1 MFYVYADGKSIYY
14 PMDETLLISS
24 PRMTLEQGKAGTFEF
39 SLPSN
44 NRYYNLL
51 QRLKTRIT
59 VEIDGTEIF
68 RGRVF
73 SEERDFQNTR
83 RVICEG
89 DLAYLTDSVQ
99 KGERYVGTTHDLFRK
114 IIAAHNARV
123 EEEKRFEVGIIDIED
138 REVVL
143 AGQSDETEDLDT
155 DLFDYKQIAINSI
168 VNQWKTTY
176 DYIQTCLIDY
186 CGGYLRTRH
195 ENGITYIDLLE
206 EFGSVSSQRIEFG
219 INLLDLSENATA
231 EELFTVLIPLGDD
244 NMTIESVNGGSDELV
259 DADLVEL
266 YGRIVKTHV
275 FSNVTDP
282 STLLENGL
290 RFLAARANV
299 PTTLTLRAV
308 DMHLLD
314 YEIPGI
320 QLGDSVPVKS
330 TPHGIE
336 QSLTC
341 TKIEYDFENPA
352 NCQFTFGTPH
362 QTLTERYRKDRTA
375 SEEENSDAN
384 AAAASAAGAAGG
396 RAGAAAAE
404 KAANEMQEKIYD
416 AWINVDPELGHVD
429 LGALYQ
435 ELKDTKVVLENQVG
449 IELDAPSGNV
459 NIKSLKKKS
468 DEQENTLL
476 EQAARIEM
484 INDDNHARIELVAA
498 RTTALE
504 ANTAEIVMQVNDL
517 ESTIALKA
525 DKVTINSKITTINS
539 EITNINS
546 EITNLKTLVAEKV
559 SAEQVESALT
569 EALTVKALNI
579 NGARIT
585 ALRIDSGLICQGGE
599 EVATQ
604 TWVESLI
611 ESKLSNYAR
620 KSHVHSWNDLSGKP
634 VRFAP
639 TSHTHSFSG
648 STTIGIGHTHYV
660 SAVQSNT
667 GGMSTNYTKT
677 VSISGTTGSN

>member
-39 SLPSN
+39 SLPSS

-51 QRLKTRIT
+51 QRLKTKIT

-73 SEERDFQNTR
+73 SEERDFQNTK

-99 KGERYVGTTHDLFRK
+99 KGERYVGTTHGLFHK

-123 EEEKRFEVGIIDIED
+123 EEEKRFEAGIIDIED

-155 DLFDYKQIAINSI
+155 DSFDYKQIAINSI
-168 VNQWKTTY
+168 VNEWQTTY
-176 DYIQTCLIDY
+176 DYIQKCLIDY

-195 ENGITYIDLLE
+195 ENGVTYIDLMEDFDNTSL
-206 EFGSVSSQRIEFG
+206 QPIEFG
-219 INLLDLSENATA
+219 VNLLDLTEAITA
-231 EELFTVLIPLGDD
+231 EELFTVLVPLGDD
-244 NMTIESVNGGSDELV
+244 NITIESVNGGSDELV
-259 DADLVEL
+259 DTEMVEL

-275 FSNVTDP
+275 FNGVNDP
-282 STLLENGL
+282 STLLENGQ
-290 RFLAARANV
+290 RFLASHANV
-299 PTTLTLRAV
+299 PATLTLRAV
-308 DMHLLD
+308 DMHLTD
-314 YEIPGI
+314 HEIPSI
-320 QLGDSVPVKS
+320 QIGDSVPVKS
-330 TPHGIE
+330 KPHGIE
-336 QSLTC
+336 RNLTC
-341 TKIEYDFENPA
+341 TKIEYDFETPA
-352 NCQFTFGTPH
+352 NCQFTFGTPR
-362 QTLTERYRKDRTA
+362 QTLTERYRKDRSA

-384 AAAASAAGAAGG
+384 AAAAGATGSAAGS
-396 RAGAAAAE
+396 AGASAAE
-404 KAANEMQEKIYD
+404 EAANEMKDKIYD
-416 AWINVDPELGHVD
+416 AWIKVDPELGNVN

-468 DEQENTLL
+468 DEHENTLL

-517 ESTIALKA
+517 ESSIVLKA
-525 DKVTINSKITTINS
+525 DKVTVNSKITTINS
-539 EITNINS
+539 DITNINS
-546 EITNLKTLVAEKV
+546 EITNLKALVAETV
-559 SAEQVESALT
+559 TAREVESALT

-648 STTIGIGHTHYV
+648 STSIGIGHTHYV

-677 VSISGTTGSN
+677 ISISGTTGSN